1 MQKYLS
7 DDEYRALQAALIE
20 NPEAGSVISGSAGV
34 RKLRWAAPGRGKRGG
49 FRIVYYL
56 QRAQGSI
63 WLLTKYAKNVTDTL
77 SADVLRRIRA
87 EIEDG
92 RKKKGYR

>member
-63 WLLTKYAKNVTDTL
+63 WLLTMYAKNVTDTL